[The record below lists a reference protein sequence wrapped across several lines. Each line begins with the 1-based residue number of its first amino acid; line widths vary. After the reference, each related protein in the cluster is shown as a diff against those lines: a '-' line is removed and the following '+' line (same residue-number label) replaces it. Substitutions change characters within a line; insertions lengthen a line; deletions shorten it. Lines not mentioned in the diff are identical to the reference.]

1 MRKRATTSIGCWCAM
16 LLGVS
21 ASGTLAVDP
30 TQGTQP
36 SRPATAPAA
45 SPLDRVNAIGWT
57 PLTIAG
63 GVYYPNLYE
72 EYPDAEAMLKKLGAS
87 NPGTRRPID
96 SQPQREGA
104 PVRKL

>member
-1 MRKRATTSIGCWCAM
+1 M

-45 SPLDRVNAIGWT
+45 SPLVRMKAIGWT

-63 GVYYPNLYE
+63 RRLLPESVRAISRGW
-72 EYPDAEAMLKKLGAS
+72 ASSAAS

-96 SQPQREGA
+96 AQPQQEGA
-104 PVRKL
+104 GPQTV

>member
-1 MRKRATTSIGCWCAM
+1 M

-45 SPLDRVNAIGWT
+45 SPLVRMKAIGWT

-63 GVYYPNLYE
+63 RRLLPESVRAISRGR
-72 EYPDAEAMLKKLGAS
+72 AS
-87 NPGTRRPID
+87 SEPAIPARGGRSTRSR
-96 SQPQREGA
+96 SRRA
-104 PVRKL
+104 PVRKQ